1 ISRFIQMIREAVALC
16 IMISLSILY
25 FDLMFYNG
33 FEITERYGSEIKKI
47 LLGIDTSEANAQISD

>member
-1 ISRFIQMIREAVALC
+1 MIREAVALC